1 MKSPGGSAWSV
12 EYIYWETLTTVQNLV
27 PIHQV
32 SLEVFHCISAD
43 FDLPVSSDKKSGD
56 EQVIRI
62 HPLGT
67 MIHSL
72 YQMSNR

>member
-1 MKSPGGSAWSV
+1 M
-12 EYIYWETLTTVQNLV
+12 QNLV

-72 YQMSNR
+72 QMSNR